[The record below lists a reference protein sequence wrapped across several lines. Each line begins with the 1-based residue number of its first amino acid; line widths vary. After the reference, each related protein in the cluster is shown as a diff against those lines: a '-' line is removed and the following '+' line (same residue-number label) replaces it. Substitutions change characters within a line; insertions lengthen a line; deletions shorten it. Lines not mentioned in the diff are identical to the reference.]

1 MDWEVTQDASAA
13 SASRL
18 APTHNDDAMDITFQ
32 DESIRDVSMAD
43 EDADDTQT
51 VEVAQ
56 DSKGQPTIEEIPRPR
71 EEESK
76 ASSSKNASSSSALI
90 SLFGSK
96 STRQRSKRSRKR
108 RGSHSSV
115 GSSVADEGDGQGA
128 AGQWPLAPVVGT
140 VINYLVPPVSA
151 PSAASAASSHQYT
164 EEQLRRV
171 SAAQKAHNTLH
182 PREKPLL
189 LLSYAQLAFNSSLL
203 LLAGYVVFALVW
215 TIRLDVVERLREI
228 EDGEW

>member
-1 MDWEVTQDASAA
+1 MDWEVTQDAA
-13 SASRL
+13 SASSRL

-32 DESIRDVSMAD
+32 DESLRDVSMAD

-56 DSKGQPTIEEIPRPR
+56 DGKGEPTIEEILRPR
-71 EEESK
+71 AGDSK
-76 ASSSKNASSSSALI
+76 PSSSKSASSSSALV

-96 STRQRSKRSRKR
+96 STRQRPKRSRKR

-115 GSSVADEGDGQGA
+115 GSSVADDGDGQGGA
-128 AGQWPLAPVVGT
+128 VGQWPLAPVVGT

-228 EDGEW
+228 EDGE